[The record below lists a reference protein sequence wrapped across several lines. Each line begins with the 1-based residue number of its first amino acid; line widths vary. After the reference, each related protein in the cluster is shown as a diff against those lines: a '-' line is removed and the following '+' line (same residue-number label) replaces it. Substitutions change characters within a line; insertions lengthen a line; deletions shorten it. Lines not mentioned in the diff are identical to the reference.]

1 MMATKSGTKSV
12 EPELERK
19 RLLHWSNLLTPNGL
33 TSTVSLLLSV
43 IWKIVSVGSNLEF
56 VLTLKN
62 GRIFQLLRFFD
73 RTGWLAIAFVAFL
86 IIVYYLLSEEM
97 KRRPKPKINLATL
110 VVFTLFGVLLG
121 AVWGANNAP
130 PAIRT
135 IAEWGIDGAQESC
148 TLVING
154 QSIFTLSEK
163 YLLVGACGI
172 NDPLVDPNNDPTTA
186 VGVPFQIKDGRF
198 KISVHWSPL
207 FVQKLQERI
216 HAHGPNSVMGDV
228 WHQIFVVPKDADV
241 SKIHTLSDVPKVG
254 GKFL

>member
-1 MMATKSGTKSV
+1 MMATKSGTKPV

-19 RLLHWSNLLTPNGL
+19 GLLHWSNLLSPKGL
-33 TSTVSLLLSV
+33 TSTVSFLLSV

-135 IAEWGIDGAQESC
+135 IAEWG
-148 TLVING
+148 
-154 QSIFTLSEK
+154 
-163 YLLVGACGI
+163 
-172 NDPLVDPNNDPTTA
+172 
-186 VGVPFQIKDGRF
+186 
-198 KISVHWSPL
+198 
-207 FVQKLQERI
+207 
-216 HAHGPNSVMGDV
+216 
-228 WHQIFVVPKDADV
+228 
-241 SKIHTLSDVPKVG
+241 
-254 GKFL
+254 